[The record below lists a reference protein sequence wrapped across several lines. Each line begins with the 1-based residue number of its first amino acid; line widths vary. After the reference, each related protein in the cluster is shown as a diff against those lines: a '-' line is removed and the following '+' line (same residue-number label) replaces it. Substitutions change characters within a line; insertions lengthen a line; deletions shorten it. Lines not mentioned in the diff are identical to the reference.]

1 MNSIQIYLIILLYDN
16 NTISSLHVI
25 DNNKKIKYF
34 GTIKI
39 KDQYKYNMNN
49 FYLKK
54 TVEYI
59 PNNHLFVRLQ
69 NQIIVNK
76 ILNLNWQEISG
87 KNISEIITILGIEE
101 ELI

>member
-1 MNSIQIYLIILLYDN
+1 MNIIQIYLIILLYDN

-34 GTIKI
+34 GTTKI
-39 KDQYKYNMNN
+39 KDQYKYIMSD
-49 FYLKK
+49 FSLKN

-59 PNNHLFVRLQ
+59 PNNHLFMRLE
-69 NQIIVNK
+69 NQKLVNK
-76 ILNLNWQEISG
+76 ILNLNWQEIRG
-87 KNISEIITILGIEE
+87 NNISKVITILGIEE

>member
-1 MNSIQIYLIILLYDN
+1 MNTIQVYLIIILNDN

-39 KDQYKYNMNN
+39 KDQYKYIMND

-59 PNNHLFVRLQ
+59 PNNHFFMRLE
-69 NQIIVNK
+69 NQKLVNK

-87 KNISEIITILGIEE
+87 KNISKVITILGIEE